1 MLRPLTA
8 AEAYLKEA
16 DGLLEKGKVGEAS
29 EKYYEAAVEAI
40 KILAIKHKVRAVE
53 EAKAKG
59 DWDLKTIYEAVGEL
73 SRIYGERI
81 LLDWSASV
89 GLVTAD
95 LSGDIVKDIAK
106 YVRDLVDTSSRGLT
120 STLA

>member
-16 DGLLEKGKVGEAS
+16 DELLEKGKVEEAS

-40 KILAIKHKVRAVE
+40 KVLAIKHKVRAVE

-59 DWDLKTIYEAVGEL
+59 DWDLETIYRAVSEL
-73 SRIYGERI
+73 SRIYGERVV
-81 LLDWSASV
+81 LDWSASV

-106 YVRDLVDTSSRGLT
+106 YVRDLVGLSSADKGLD
-120 STLA
+120 

>member
-16 DGLLEKGKVGEAS
+16 DELLEKGKVEEAS

-40 KILAIKHKVRAVE
+40 KVLAIKHKVRAVE
-53 EAKAKG
+53 EAKG

-81 LLDWSASV
+81 MLDWSASV
-89 GLVTAD
+89 SLVTAD

-106 YVRDLVDTSSRGLT
+106 YVRDLVGLSSADKGLD
-120 STLA
+120 